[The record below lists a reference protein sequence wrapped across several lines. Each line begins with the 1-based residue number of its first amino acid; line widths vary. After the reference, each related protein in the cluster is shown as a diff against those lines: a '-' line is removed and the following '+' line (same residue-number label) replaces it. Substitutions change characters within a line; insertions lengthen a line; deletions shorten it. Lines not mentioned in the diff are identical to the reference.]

1 MIVVYGA
8 SGTIGLRVVA
18 DLLEH
23 GAEVRLA
30 GRDRAQLI
38 AAADQ
43 VGLLPADVAV
53 APVHDPAALA
63 RAFADATCVI
73 GAAGP
78 YTAIGAAVAA
88 AALAADAHY
97 LDLAVEPGFVRALYE
112 EHESAARRRARCMV
126 SGVGALGA
134 LGDWAADWAAS
145 RLDDGDGDRGPLTAI
160 EIGYAF
166 DGARFATGMGRSLVA
181 ALTGPGLAWR
191 RGRWDPIAATA
202 RGQTLDF
209 GELGWRRARPLGT
222 VEAVTVPRKWMVDRV
237 DTFVAPTGAPWL
249 DRAIGAAA
257 PLLRWLPSAAA
268 TALALVDPGR
278 APADAEHA
286 DVRFAV
292 TATARRDAAAATVT
306 VSGSDVYATTAALA
320 SRLARALAT
329 GALDAAGVITPS
341 QLVAGE
347 RALGATAELSI
358 THRGP

>member
-8 SGTIGLRVVA
+8 SGTIGLRIVL

-23 GAEVRLA
+23 GADVRLV
-30 GRDRAQLI
+30 GRDRPQLV

-43 VGLLPADVAV
+43 VGLTPADVVV
-53 APVHDPAALA
+53 APVHDAAALA

-78 YTAIGAAVAA
+78 YATIGGAVAA

-97 LDLAVEPGFVRALYE
+97 LDLSVEPGFVRAMYE
-112 EHESAARRRARCMV
+112 EHESAARRRGRAMI

-134 LGDWAADWAAS
+134 LGDWAADWAAT
-145 RLDDGDGDRGPLTAI
+145 RLGDGAAPLDAI

-181 ALTGPGLAWR
+181 ALAGPNLAWR

-202 RGQTLDF
+202 RGHTLDF

-222 VEAVTVPRKWMVDRV
+222 IEAVTVPRRWAVDRV
-237 DTFVAPTGAPWL
+237 DTYVAPTGAPWL

-257 PLLRWLPSAAA
+257 PLMRWLPSAAA

-292 TATARRDAAAATVT
+292 TATARRGADAATVT
-306 VSGSDVYATTAALA
+306 VTGSDVYATSAALV

-329 GALDAAGVITPS
+329 GALDAAGAITPS

-347 RALGATAELSI
+347 RALGATAELTI